1 MRNIVTGGLLAALV
15 GTALSVVSV
24 APASAQLA
32 RPQAAVALAGD
43 NNLVTDV
50 QWRRGGYG
58 WRGGGWR
65 GGGYRGY
72 GYRGYGYRPWLG
84 AGIGLATGLAIGGAL
99 ASPYYYGEPEVYYQ
113 PAPVYRAPGGGGD
126 AIAYCMQRFKSYD
139 PSSGTYLGYDGRR
152 HPCP

>member
-1 MRNIVTGGLLAALV
+1 MRTIVTGGLLAALV
-15 GTALSVVSV
+15 GTALSVVSA

-32 RPQAAVALAGD
+32 RPQTALAVAGD
-43 NNLVTDV
+43 NNLLTDV
-50 QWRRGGYG
+50 QWRRGGWRGGYG

-65 GGGYRGY
+65 G
-72 GYRGYGYRPWLG
+72 YGYRPYRPWVG

-113 PAPVYRAPGGGGD
+113 PAPVYRAAPGGN
-126 AIAYCMQRFKSYD
+126 AVAYCMQRFKSYD